1 MALVIV
7 ELVVSTTPTSTVL
20 IVIIVKYIYGDLEV
34 GFVESS
40 SPTLVRERNPRVRS
54 SKV

>member
-1 MALVIV
+1 MVSALRHRR
-7 ELVVSTTPTSTVL
+7 VVCLLDAEVD
-20 IVIIVKYIYGDLEV
+20 VVNCGDLEV

-40 SPTLVRERNPRVRS
+40 SSTLVRERNPHIRS